1 MASLTEKIAA
11 AGGAV
16 GSAIGTISQAIGL
29 GDPSNR
35 GGNINAGLLTLGGP
49 SLNPFFNLDTRMF
62 SVATGGIPDS
72 EEFRGQAESLFDLP
86 PGTLTDE
93 NLPQILGTLQ
103 QLYPQE
109 FSTLMQV
116 TTGASENE
124 VRAWVNRTAADLALD
139 ILGLDS
145 VPTYGTDAFTDF
157 YGEYGAILR
166 GETTERSQIYIEDKK
181 IEVAAGIFEEL
192 GYEPSPE
199 QLREAAL
206 AGNYPTAESIGAY
219 VDPRQVTN
227 DEVIERL
234 ERLGVD
240 VEAQAEA
247 AGQPP
252 EEYAE
257 QIKESIPPGDG
268 SEAAFDESMIMSL
281 TSTAAASGGF
291 KESITK
297 LATGV

>member
-1 MASLTEKIAA
+1 MSLLAKLQA
-11 AGGAV
+11 AGETAT
-16 GSAIGTISQAIGL
+16 SALGTI
-29 GDPSNR
+29 
-35 GGNINAGLLTLGGP
+35 GNTLGQILEGGIGSFGTGAGAP
-49 SLNPFFNLDTRMF
+49 SPNPFFSLDTRRF
-62 SVATGGIPDS
+62 SAATGGIPDS
-72 EEFRGQAESLFDLP
+72 EDFKGQAESLFDLP

-124 VRAWVNRTAADLALD
+124 VRAWVNRTASDLALD
-139 ILGLDS
+139 ILGVDS
-145 VPTYGTDAFTDF
+145 MPTYGTDAFTDF
-157 YGEYGAILR
+157 YEEYGAILR
-166 GETTERSQIYIEDKK
+166 GETTERSQTYIEEKK

-206 AGNYPTAESIGAY
+206 ADNYPTAESIGAY
-219 VDPRQVTN
+219 VDPRQVTT

-247 AGQPP
+247 AGQTP

-257 QIKESIPPGDG
+257 QVKESVPPGDG

-281 TSTAAASGGF
+281 TSTAASGGF

-297 LATGV
+297 LATGS